1 MTYGCLDSR
10 MFTGAAT
17 SVRCLMARRWR
28 ILRGRLI
35 DLVMLIDLT
44 SAPLLKERELYG
56 DASDLAMMNRIPIA
70 VDFTSETLDWWR
82 QSVTLTPDEYGP
94 VLSRDME
101 P

>member
-1 MTYGCLDSR
+1 MSAPLPEGKNIHNAY
-10 MFTGAAT
+10 
-17 SVRCLMARRWR
+17 RWR
-28 ILRGRLI
+28 
-35 DLVMLIDLT
+35 LIDLT

-82 QSVTLTPDEYGP
+82 QSVTFTPDEYES